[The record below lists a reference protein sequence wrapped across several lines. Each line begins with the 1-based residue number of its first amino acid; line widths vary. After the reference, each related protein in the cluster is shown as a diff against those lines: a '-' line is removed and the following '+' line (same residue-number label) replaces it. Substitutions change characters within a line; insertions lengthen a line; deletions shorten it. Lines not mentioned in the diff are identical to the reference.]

1 MSNRTRTAA
10 LVPALLL
17 AVLPGGCVPSVTSL
31 SEPPP
36 VSPIEAGLNPV
47 ELVDVEAQCG
57 AAHALNLNDLY
68 ALGEMVR
75 KDREPAVTP
84 PKRSILAL
92 SGGGSF
98 GAYSAGVLCGWTE
111 TGTRPKFDVVT
122 GVSTGALIAPL
133 AFLGPEYDAQLRAL
147 YTTVGNRDI
156 FKLKDPISTVFS
168 DSIADPTPMA
178 EGIASIVTPEFLAAI
193 AAEHKAGRRL
203 YAGTTALDT
212 GRQVVWD
219 LGAIACRGTSFDL
232 VLFRK
237 ILLASAAVP
246 GFFPPVHLPVVVG
259 DQYLEERHIDGGV
272 TAAVFFR
279 PPHVPEGQATGPA
292 SASLYGSD
300 LYLIVA
306 GKLYPDPNHVRDK
319 ALAIAGSSITTLIS
333 SQTRGDLVRLYT
345 ACVLTGMNFRLTAI
359 RPGFQT
365 PASSA
370 TFVPEEMTRMFAEG
384 TRVAGTGEAWRP
396 TPPGVGPG
404 EGVFQR
410 AGGPLTRVP
419 LTDQKVEPAKRP
431 SVLTEGFR

>member
-1 MSNRTRTAA
+1 MLNRNRAIA
-10 LVPALLL
+10 VLPALLL
-17 AVLPGGCVPSVTSL
+17 AGCVPSVTSL
-31 SEPPP
+31 NEPPP

-47 ELVDVEAQCG
+47 ELVDIEAQSEV
-57 AAHALNLNDLY
+57 AQQAINLDDLY
-68 ALGEMVR
+68 SLSEMVR
-75 KDREPAVTP
+75 KERKPAVMP

-133 AFLGPEYDAQLRAL
+133 AFLGSDYDDQLRAL

-178 EGIASIVTPEFLAAI
+178 EGIAQIVTPEFLAAI

-212 GRQVVWD
+212 GRQIVWD

-246 GFFPPVHLPVVVG
+246 GFFPPVHLPVVVNN
-259 DQYLEERHIDGGV
+259 QYLEERHIDGGV

-279 PPHVPEGQATGPA
+279 PPHIPDDRLDDAEY
-292 SASLYGSD
+292 ASLYGSD

-333 SQTRGDLVRLYT
+333 SQTRGDLVHLYT
-345 ACVLTGMNFRLTAI
+345 ASVLTGMNFHLTAI

-370 TFVPEEMTRMFAEG
+370 TFDPAEMSRMFDEG
-384 TRVAGTGEAWRP
+384 TREATTGKAWRE

-404 EGVFQR
+404 ERVFQR
-410 AGGPLTRVP
+410 AGGPLTEVP